1 MNYFNN
7 ASKYAKK
14 TLTMDQHNWTSEKSL
29 AAFNCEN
36 WMKTLLDPKNPTII
50 PPKKLTCC
58 ICRCSF
64 IGYGNNAL
72 PCADDRCCDV
82 CDIKVVQ
89 RTRIAIIESEG
100 NVAWKPNTNGSVP
113 KIGKNTPIKVIDDE
127 DIQREIKRI
136 RKEAEQ
142 KAKEEAEEKAR
153 KEMREKK
160 RERSPEASVSAGVS
174 IAQLTAAKGKE
185 DDEAKEIRR
194 RAKEVKVKVKT
205 RPSK

>member
-1 MNYFNN
+1 MKYFNN
-7 ASKYAKK
+7 NFNDARKASAMEK
-14 TLTMDQHNWTSEKSL
+14 HRWSSEKSL
-29 AAFNCEN
+29 AAFDGEN
-36 WMKTLLDPKNPTII
+36 WIKTLLDPKNPTII

-72 PCADDRCCDV
+72 PFADDRCCDV

-89 RTRIAIIESEG
+89 QVRIGIIRSEG
-100 NVAWKPNTNGSVP
+100 GVAWKPDMADRVP

-127 DIQREIKRI
+127 DIQREIKKI
-136 RKEAEQ
+136 RKEAER

>member
-7 ASKYAKK
+7 ASKYVKM
-14 TLTMDQHNWTSEKSL
+14 TLNMDKLHNWTSEKSV
-29 AAFNCEN
+29 AAFNGEN
-36 WMKTLLDPKNPTII
+36 YIKTIIDPHNPTII
-50 PPKKLTCC
+50 PPKKLRCC

-89 RTRIAIIESEG
+89 PTRVAIITNNG
-100 NVAWKPNTNGSVP
+100 GVAWKPNGSVP

-127 DIQREIKRI
+127 DIQREIKKI
-136 RKEAEQ
+136 RKEAER

-153 KEMREKK
+153 KEMRDKK

-205 RPSK
+205 RPSSK